1 MSSDQHTSVHTNKEG
16 CITASG
22 GAARRAAEPQA
33 ERSSVPLVAALNPD
47 PRYQGLPITE
57 KSEGFKLIKQLYDQT
72 HFVEHQIST
81 YNDFITRGVQAIVN
95 KEPRSTIYE

>member
-81 YNDFITRGVQAIVN
+81 YNDLRG
-95 KEPRSTIYE
+95 